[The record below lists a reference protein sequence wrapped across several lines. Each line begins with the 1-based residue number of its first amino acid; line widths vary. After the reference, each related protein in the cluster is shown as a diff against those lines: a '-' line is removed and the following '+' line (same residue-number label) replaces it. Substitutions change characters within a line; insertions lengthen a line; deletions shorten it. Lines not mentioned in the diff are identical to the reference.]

1 MMTFESWKGTT
12 MVVPPNEKRIPLT
25 DGAKRNSARHR
36 KSLANRAGLLR
47 VT

>member
-25 DGAKRNSARHR
+25 DGAKRNSARTG
-36 KSLANRAGLLR
+36 KVCSFPIAPDFFG
-47 VT
+47 